1 MRCAAKS
8 LACLWDF
15 LRLFVALFNG
25 QNQGS
30 VSEEANQMM
39 PKYFRL
45 LIVAAAFGLLW
56 PVSPATAQGG
66 QDSRIGH
73 YFDVVTTAGEF
84 VAEITILSDGRVYG
98 GFGLRESGTGVLSL
112 YRVVAMQQTGDHF
125 RFEAERLW
133 PSTATGIHFNVKR
146 RGNSRDEVFVVDG
159 LPTSDGRP
167 LSFTAEGTMSSDCIG
182 DPPCKALPEFS
193 FIKSPAETLV
203 AQGLTGPYTATFENV
218 ALVFSNGLAIGS
230 FALTAP
236 DGTPQNA
243 RIVSGEVQFQNG
255 EAINAWLRGKTS
267 TAEDSSPMPVL
278 MVIANRDFS

>member
-1 MRCAAKS
+1 
-8 LACLWDF
+8 
-15 LRLFVALFNG
+15 
-25 QNQGS
+25 
-30 VSEEANQMM
+30 
-39 PKYFRL
+39 
-45 LIVAAAFGLLW
+45 
-56 PVSPATAQGG
+56 
-66 QDSRIGH
+66 
-73 YFDVVTTAGEF
+73 
-84 VAEITILSDGRVYG
+84 
-98 GFGLRESGTGVLSL
+98 
-112 YRVVAMQQTGDHF
+112 
-125 RFEAERLW
+125 
-133 PSTATGIHFNVKR
+133 
-146 RGNSRDEVFVVDG
+146 VFVVDG

-203 AQGLTGPYTATFENV
+203 AQRLTGPYTATFENV
-218 ALVFSNGLAIGS
+218 ALVFSNALAIGS

-278 MVIANRDFS
+278 MVIANRDFLETEVCRIYDIVGPQVPVRLEAHTMITRFTIDPTQ